1 MGVVR
6 EWRSGWAERGIKG
19 GGEGGEYRRWWW
31 GGKESGKNIRSD
43 GGEGGRKR
51 REERELCM
59 CVYVALG
66 PGVDGQRKRLFVL
79 LLFVLD
85 KLCTHT
91 HTHTHTRFTCAAAV
105 GRD

>member
-1 MGVVR
+1 
-6 EWRSGWAERGIKG
+6 
-19 GGEGGEYRRWWW
+19 
-31 GGKESGKNIRSD
+31 
-43 GGEGGRKR
+43 
-51 REERELCM
+51 M

-66 PGVDGQRKRLFVL
+66 PGVDGLRKRLFVL